1 MDTIIFFCR
10 KRDIEEPLTEAIG
23 QKTYLLI
30 RVSLNVGREQWFGWK
45 LESEEAKGSRGMESV
60 AKGSGADSI
69 CFPAQPGRAPADEPG
84 VEPESGRKRRIPF
97 WRRLGMRLGKR
108 KIEKQ
113 IRLEQEHRRA
123 SQRAMTEQVR
133 QEMRSLSA
141 DILALSGDMSS
152 CRCVYEDSVRDC
164 LVGRKDSADKD
175 SSVPSGSRQGSG
187 IVSGAG
193 SRQKAGTVSGAGSR
207 QGSGIVSGAG
217 SRQKAGTVKGDSVLQ
232 ELWKECWQGEEF
244 ADYAQW
250 EWVRCLLPQAV
261 PFHFVILGNPS
272 CAPLL
277 LEHCAR
283 RMKSLRWF
291 LPEEEYTEELEE
303 LLEDFYE
310 ENGLAAALQLLPGK
324 CPFSRLR
331 PECPEPCSI
340 LDFTEEYRI
349 SSSGLPE
356 GSVWIDMASR
366 EEKGRRLT
374 LRGDIRYVSLKE
386 YWKKLPKRTKPG
398 FCIPR
403 DTASTLPEG
412 QLPLYMRQTDNGKP
426 DESVC

>member
-175 SSVPSGSRQGSG
+175 SPVPSGSRQGSG
-187 IVSGAG
+187 I
-193 SRQKAGTVSGAGSR
+193 VSGAGSR

-412 QLPLYMRQTDNGKP
+412 QLPLYMRLTDNGKP
-426 DESVC
+426 DESGC

>member
-187 IVSGAG
+187 IVSGAR
-193 SRQKAGTVSGAGSR
+193 SRQKAGA
-207 QGSGIVSGAG
+207 
-217 SRQKAGTVKGDSVLQ
+217 VKGDSVLQ

-412 QLPLYMRQTDNGKP
+412 QLPLYMRLTDNGKP
-426 DESVC
+426 DESGC

>member
-1 MDTIIFFCR
+1 MRAAYICGMDTIIFFCR

-45 LESEEAKGSRGMESV
+45 LESEEAKGLSGKESGAKESRAKESG
-60 AKGSGADSI
+60 AKGSGSGGI
-69 CFPAQPGRAPADEPG
+69 FFSAQPGRVPADGPG
-84 VEPESGRKRRIPF
+84 AEPESGKKRRIPF
-97 WRRLGMRLGKR
+97 WRRLGVRLGKR

-123 SQRAMTEQVR
+123 RQQAMTEQVR

-141 DILALSGDMSS
+141 DILALAGDMSS

-164 LVGRKDSADKD
+164 LVGRKDRADKD
-175 SSVPSGSRQGSG
+175 SPVSSEARQEAG

-193 SRQKAGTVSGAGSR
+193 SRQEAGA
-207 QGSGIVSGAG
+207 
-217 SRQKAGTVKGDSVLQ
+217 VKGDNVLQ

-250 EWVRCLLPQAV
+250 EWVSRLLPQAV

-272 CAPLL
+272 CVSLL

-324 CPFSRLR
+324 RPFSRLR
-331 PECPEPCSI
+331 LECPEPCSI
-340 LDFTEEYRI
+340 LDFTEEVRI
-349 SSSGLPE
+349 ASSGLPE

-366 EEKGRRLT
+366 EEKGRRLA
-374 LRGDIRYVSLKE
+374 LRGGIRYVSLKE

-398 FCIPR
+398 FSIPR
-403 DTASTLPEG
+403 DTASKLPEG
-412 QLPLYMRQTDNGKP
+412 QLPLYMRQAHNGRL

>member
-45 LESEEAKGSRGMESV
+45 LEREEAKGSRGMESV

-193 SRQKAGTVSGAGSR
+193 SRQGSGIVSGAGSR

-412 QLPLYMRQTDNGKP
+412 QLPLYMRLTDNGKP
-426 DESVC
+426 DESGC

>member
-193 SRQKAGTVSGAGSR
+193 SRQR
-207 QGSGIVSGAG
+207 SGIVSGAG

-412 QLPLYMRQTDNGKP
+412 QLPLYMRLTDNGKP
-426 DESVC
+426 DESCC

>member
-187 IVSGAG
+187 I
-193 SRQKAGTVSGAGSR
+193 VSGAGSR

-412 QLPLYMRQTDNGKP
+412 QLPLYMRLTDNGKP
-426 DESVC
+426 DESGC

>member
-45 LESEEAKGSRGMESV
+45 LEREEAKGSRGMESV

-193 SRQKAGTVSGAGSR
+193 SRQKAGTV
-207 QGSGIVSGAG
+207 
-217 SRQKAGTVKGDSVLQ
+217 KGDSVLQ

-250 EWVRCLLPQAV
+250 EWVRCLL
-261 PFHFVILGNPS
+261 L
-272 CAPLL
+272 
-277 LEHCAR
+277 
-283 RMKSLRWF
+283 SL
-291 LPEEEYTEELEE
+291 
-303 LLEDFYE
+303 
-310 ENGLAAALQLLPGK
+310 
-324 CPFSRLR
+324 
-331 PECPEPCSI
+331 I
-340 LDFTEEYRI
+340 HI
-349 SSSGLPE
+349 
-356 GSVWIDMASR
+356 
-366 EEKGRRLT
+366 
-374 LRGDIRYVSLKE
+374 
-386 YWKKLPKRTKPG
+386 
-398 FCIPR
+398 
-403 DTASTLPEG
+403 
-412 QLPLYMRQTDNGKP
+412 
-426 DESVC
+426 

>member
-164 LVGRKDSADKD
+164 LVGRKDSTDKD

-193 SRQKAGTVSGAGSR
+193 SRQGA
-207 QGSGIVSGAG
+207 GIVSGAG

-412 QLPLYMRQTDNGKP
+412 QLPLYMRLTDNGKP
-426 DESVC
+426 DESGC

>member
-193 SRQKAGTVSGAGSR
+193 SRQGA
-207 QGSGIVSGAG
+207 GIVSGAG

-412 QLPLYMRQTDNGKP
+412 QLPLYMRLTDNGKP
-426 DESVC
+426 DESGC

>member
-193 SRQKAGTVSGAGSR
+193 SRQR
-207 QGSGIVSGAG
+207 SGIVSGAG

-412 QLPLYMRQTDNGKP
+412 QLPLYMRLTDNGKP
-426 DESVC
+426 DESGC

>member
-1 MDTIIFFCR
+1 M
-10 KRDIEEPLTEAIG
+10 
-23 QKTYLLI
+23 
-30 RVSLNVGREQWFGWK
+30 
-45 LESEEAKGSRGMESV
+45 
-60 AKGSGADSI
+60 
-69 CFPAQPGRAPADEPG
+69 
-84 VEPESGRKRRIPF
+84 
-97 WRRLGMRLGKR
+97 
-108 KIEKQ
+108 
-113 IRLEQEHRRA
+113 
-123 SQRAMTEQVR
+123 
-133 QEMRSLSA
+133 
-141 DILALSGDMSS
+141 
-152 CRCVYEDSVRDC
+152 
-164 LVGRKDSADKD
+164 
-175 SSVPSGSRQGSG
+175 
-187 IVSGAG
+187 
-193 SRQKAGTVSGAGSR
+193 
-207 QGSGIVSGAG
+207 
-217 SRQKAGTVKGDSVLQ
+217 
-232 ELWKECWQGEEF
+232 
-244 ADYAQW
+244 
-250 EWVRCLLPQAV
+250 
-261 PFHFVILGNPS
+261 ILGNPS

-412 QLPLYMRQTDNGKP
+412 QLPLYMRLTDNGKP
-426 DESVC
+426 DESGC

>member
-164 LVGRKDSADKD
+164 LVGRKDSTDKD

-187 IVSGAG
+187 I
-193 SRQKAGTVSGAGSR
+193 VSGAGSR

-412 QLPLYMRQTDNGKP
+412 QLPLYMRLTDNGKP
-426 DESVC
+426 DESGC

>member
-175 SSVPSGSRQGSG
+175 SCVPS
-187 IVSGAG
+187 
-193 SRQKAGTVSGAGSR
+193 GSR

-412 QLPLYMRQTDNGKP
+412 QLPLYMRLTDNGKP
-426 DESVC
+426 DESGC